1 MAKETYPVDFVM
13 TVGGEKVLI
22 KSQSP
27 LDKEKEAAKLKAYAK
42 EIADATGKDA

>member
-13 TVGGEKVLI
+13 TVGGKKVLI
-22 KSQSP
+22 KNQSP